1 MSKSKIYMVFLLIL
15 IGIVGYG
22 AWSHLT
28 KDLPT
33 QTGQT
38 DQAIEAIEPAAP
50 TTNKE

>member
-1 MSKSKIYMVFLLIL
+1 MLGLLVLFVI
-15 IGIVGYG
+15 IGYG

>member
-1 MSKSKIYMVFLLIL
+1 MKKIYMLGLLVLFAI
-15 IGIVGYG
+15 IGYG
-22 AWSHLT
+22 VWSHLT
-28 KDLPT
+28 KDLPA